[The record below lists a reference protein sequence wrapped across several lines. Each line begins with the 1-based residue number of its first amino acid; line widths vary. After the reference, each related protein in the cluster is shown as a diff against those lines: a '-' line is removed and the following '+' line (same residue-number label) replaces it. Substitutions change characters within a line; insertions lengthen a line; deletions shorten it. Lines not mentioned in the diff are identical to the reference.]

1 MTKVSEELVKPNNS
15 EPTSFRNG
23 GSAVASCETSSGS
36 DSDNAVKTAS
46 ESSCSSVASSSSG
59 TTTKLAARMADKV
72 SLISSPPEKR
82 FKFDPNEDYL
92 NQLLAMGISLNGAK
106 KVSIFTT
113 LRVIING

>member
-106 KVSIFTT
+106 KVSI
-113 LRVIING
+113 LLL